1 MIEAINSGLAGLQ
14 SAAKKVNESAANIA
28 NLTTPVA
35 EGQDEVN
42 LSEEAVNLILAETEY
57 KANLATIRTAS
68 ELSDDLFRIFDEK
81 V

>member
-1 MIEAINSGLAGLQ
+1 MIDAINSGLAGLL
-14 SAAKKVNESAANIA
+14 SATKKVESAANNIA

-57 KANLATIRTAS
+57 KANLATIKTAS
-68 ELSDDLFRIFDEK
+68 ELSDDLFRIFDEDA
-81 V
+81 